1 MDLERI
7 IRPAPDQGLK
17 RQMADR
23 KKGFFAGTVLG
34 LGVAAAAAVGVGVQW
49 PSAMAADASLIKAST
64 APIFAPPPGAPLS
77 FADIFERVA
86 PAVVSIDVTTHLSQR
101 EMREMN
107 PFQGLPLPFQANP
120 RGQGGDDDNGDDSDA
135 TPKKGGKAPK
145 KLGPEVQASGSG
157 FFISPDGYLV
167 TNNHVVENAETIKVT
182 LNDKRELTAR
192 VIGRDEGTDLA
203 VLKVDGT
210 NFPFVNFESS
220 AKPRVGDW
228 VLAIGNPLGLGGTA
242 TAGIVSTIA
251 RNLKDSSSQFVDYI
265 QIDAPINRG
274 NSGGPTFDIYGRV
287 IGVNTAIYSPNGGS
301 IGIGFDIPA
310 DVVASITKQLMSGGK
325 ITRGYLGVTIQN
337 VTPDIAESLG
347 LKPDQG
353 ALVSDVVPGGPGDKG
368 GVHPGDLVLEVNDHA
383 VTSNSDLTRQVAMAH
398 AGDALHLLV
407 LRDGKRVN
415 LDVKSGTRPAESQ
428 LVLNGGDDD
437 QGDDN
442 PGAPSRPHATRPSVL
457 GMSLGPLDEGARRRF
472 NLGTTVHG
480 VVIESVTDDSDAGK
494 TGLHAGDVI
503 ARAGDRAAATPADV
517 LAAVADAKKAG
528 RKGVF
533 LLVTHE
539 GRNVGITVKFDK
551 P

>member
-1 MDLERI
+1 
-7 IRPAPDQGLK
+7 
-17 RQMADR
+17 MADR

-34 LGVAAAAAVGVGVQW
+34 LGVAAAAAVAVGVQW
-49 PSAMAADASLIKAST
+49 PAAMAADASLIKAST

-77 FADIFERVA
+77 FADIFERVS
-86 PAVVSIDVTTHLSQR
+86 PAVVSIDVTTHLSAA
-101 EMREMN
+101 ELREMN
-107 PFQGLPLPFQANP
+107 PLQGLPLPFQVNP
-120 RGQGGDDDNGDDSDA
+120 RGQDGDDGDDQDA
-135 TPKKGGKAPK
+135 TPKGKKAPK

-167 TNNHVVENAETIKVT
+167 TNNHVVANAETIKVT
-182 LNDKRELTAR
+182 LNDKRQLTAR
-192 VIGRDEGTDLA
+192 VIGRDESTDLA
-203 VLKVDGT
+203 VLKVDGS
-210 NFPFVNFESS
+210 NFPFVSFESI

-242 TAGIVSTIA
+242 TAGIVSTIGRSLVGDA
-251 RNLKDSSSQFVDYI
+251 SSAFVDYI

-310 DVVASITKQLMSGGK
+310 DVVANITHQLMTGGK

-353 ALVSDVVPGGPGDKG
+353 ALVSDVVAGGPGEKG
-368 GVHPGDLVLEVNDHA
+368 GIHPGDLVLEVNGHA

-398 AGDALHLLV
+398 AGDTLHLLV
-407 LRDGKRVN
+407 LRDGKRIN

-428 LVLNGGDDD
+428 LALNGGDTD
-437 QGDDN
+437 QDG
-442 PGAPSRPHATRPSVL
+442 GAPGSPARPHAARPAVL
-457 GMSLGPLDEGARRRF
+457 GMGLGPLDDAARRRF
-472 NLGTTVHG
+472 TLGATVHG
-480 VVIESVTDDSDAGK
+480 VVVESVAEDSEAGQ

-503 ARAGDRAAATPADV
+503 ARAGDRAALTPADV

-539 GRNVGITVKFDK
+539 GRNIGITVKFDK
-551 P
+551 Q